1 MKKESLKK
9 LVKVFKLSEIEKNDV
24 LLIESDETNQVKV
37 NQMLERVREELG
49 LIMQEKNLSVLV
61 VPVGSRVSE
70 LKMITNMVKGVK
82 EIMDKENEESEENQ
96 DGEKNEEMK

>member
-61 VPVGSRVSE
+61 VPVGSHVSE
-70 LKMITNMVKGVK
+70 LKMITNMVKSVK
-82 EIMDKENEESEENQ
+82 EIMDKESEENQ
-96 DGEKNEEMK
+96 ENQESEEDEEA

>member
-96 DGEKNEEMK
+96 EGEKNEEMK